1 MIHSLDTISIKG
13 LSPAIKLGE
22 SNAHLYRKQ
31 VAYVGQFGQYDHST
45 GKLVSEP
52 VPITKGEIDHWS
64 QSVKEQV
71 ADGVKIPMQK
81 THSPTTSVEE
91 AYGYIVDAET
101 GPDEKGRYS
110 LFLVC
115 EFGDEKKAE
124 VATVADCSIY
134 QPPSYTNGVGK
145 MYARPIRHLMLT
157 TAATIPDMGKFIA
170 LSLIPEGKTM
180 NEFLKQLAL
189 ALGIVVE
196 DNADDA
202 SVSALITAAYSKL
215 ADSVASLTTK
225 LTEATETIT
234 AIKAQSVAMSLPP
247 VVVSTTQNMRKS
259 RLESMVVGG
268 KITPAMRDSLVATF
282 AKPSGVIALALNE
295 DQTAVSDEVFDGV
308 VLALSLLPDTEIT
321 GKQLPNQG
329 DPKDF
334 DKKPK
339 TIADFVK
346 NKYTAEKS

>member
-13 LSPAIKLGE
+13 LSPAIMLGE
-22 SNAHLYRKQ
+22 KSSHLYRKQ

-45 GKLVSEP
+45 GKLVSQP
-52 VPITKGEIDHWS
+52 VPITKAEIDHWA

-180 NEFLKQLAL
+180 NEFLKQLAI

-202 SVSALITAAYSKL
+202 SVSALITAAYTKL
-215 ADSVASLTTK
+215 TESVASLTTK

-234 AIKAQSVAMSLPP
+234 AIKASSVAMSLPP

-259 RLESMVVGG
+259 RLEAMVVGG
-268 KITPAMRDSLVATF
+268 KITPAMRDSLTATF
-282 AKPSGVIALALNE
+282 AKPSGVIALSLNE

-308 VLALSLLPDTEIT
+308 IVALSLLPDTDLA
-321 GKQLPNQG
+321 GRKLPNQG

-334 DKKPK
+334 DNKPK
-339 TIADFVK
+339 TIEDYVKKTYADK
-346 NKYTAEKS
+346 K